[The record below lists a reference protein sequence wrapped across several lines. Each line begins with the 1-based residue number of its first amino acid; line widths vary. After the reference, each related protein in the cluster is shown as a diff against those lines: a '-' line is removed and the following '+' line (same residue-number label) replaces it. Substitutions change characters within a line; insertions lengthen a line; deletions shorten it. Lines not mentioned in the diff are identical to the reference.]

1 MPSAPEALRPTRVLI
16 VTEHAS
22 ARFGGEAA
30 LPLHYFRVLRSR
42 GLPVWLVTHSRVRA
56 ELQATFPDEA
66 ARIHYIEDGA
76 AHRFL
81 WRLGQW
87 LPDRLSYLSTG
98 FASRIITQRRQRALA
113 RALVREHQID
123 VVHQPIPVSPK
134 EPSLL
139 HGLGVPVVMGPLNGA
154 MDYPPAFRRR
164 QARWVESF
172 SSMARRASGVLNRI
186 MQGKLRAAVVLV
198 ANERSR
204 AGLPP
209 GLTGRVAVLPENGVD
224 LALWHMAPGRK
235 SNLGMV
241 RFAFVGRLVSLK
253 AVDLLIE
260 AFALARTAAPM
271 SLTVVGD
278 GPELVALQGKA
289 RALGLPDDPACGAGT
304 VYFAGWR
311 PQAECAHLLAEHD
324 ALVLPSLH
332 ECGGAV
338 VLEAM
343 ACGLPVVAT
352 AWGGPLDYLDES
364 CGILVEP
371 RSRDALVRGLA
382 DALERLALGPE
393 LRGRLGRAGRA
404 RIEREFDWERKV
416 DRMLGIY
423 RSAAAERGVGTDA
436 GEDQGA
442 VA

>member
-1 MPSAPEALRPTRVLI
+1 MHRRDSVARRRCRCITFVCCGPGACQSGWSRIPVFVLNCRPR
-16 VTEHAS
+16 
-22 ARFGGEAA
+22 
-30 LPLHYFRVLRSR
+30 Y
-42 GLPVWLVTHSRVRA
+42 
-56 ELQATFPDEA
+56 
-66 ARIHYIEDGA
+66 
-76 AHRFL
+76 RFL

-224 LALWHMAPGRK
+224 LAGSRTLAWSGLHLW
-235 SNLGMV
+235 
-241 RFAFVGRLVSLK
+241 
-253 AVDLLIE
+253 
-260 AFALARTAAPM
+260 
-271 SLTVVGD
+271 
-278 GPELVALQGKA
+278 
-289 RALGLPDDPACGAGT
+289 
-304 VYFAGWR
+304 AGW
-311 PQAECAHLLAEHD
+311 
-324 ALVLPSLH
+324 
-332 ECGGAV
+332 
-338 VLEAM
+338 
-343 ACGLPVVAT
+343 
-352 AWGGPLDYLDES
+352 
-364 CGILVEP
+364 
-371 RSRDALVRGLA
+371 
-382 DALERLALGPE
+382 
-393 LRGRLGRAGRA
+393 
-404 RIEREFDWERKV
+404 
-416 DRMLGIY
+416 
-423 RSAAAERGVGTDA
+423 SA
-436 GEDQGA
+436 
-442 VA
+442 